1 MQTQAKSDEKLT
13 PELIHQLKRH
23 GDTRTF
29 HAHAIVIN
37 EGDSTDSLYVVL
49 SGRLVVYSS
58 SDSGREVV
66 LAEYGAGEYFGE
78 LALDGE
84 RRSAS
89 VRAVETSTCCIVQ
102 GPQLR
107 ALLDELPGLATHLVY
122 KLIGMVRSVTRQVTS
137 LALQDTYGRLA
148 RVLVSLSEPAGE
160 ERILRQKLT
169 QQDLA
174 DRIASSREMVNR
186 LLKELMAGGYVAL
199 RDGRYVICRKLPL
212 HW

>member
-1 MQTQAKSDEKLT
+1 MLNHARSDEKLT
-13 PELIHQLKRH
+13 PELIYQLKRH

-49 SGRLVVYSS
+49 AGRLIVYSS
-58 SDSGREVV
+58 SDSGRELV
-66 LAEYGAGEYFGE
+66 LAEYGPGEYFGE

-102 GPQLR
+102 GAQLR
-107 ALLDELPGLATHLVY
+107 VLLDELPGLATHLVY

-148 RVLVSLSEPAGE
+148 RVLMQLSEPVGE
-160 ERILRQKLT
+160 ERILRHQLT